1 MLDIEYSPPF
11 NDWFE
16 CIFYSDWRYGYPGM
30 GGMRYCADC
39 YQVDTENN
47 FAICMKWKVKK

>member
-47 FAICMKWKVKK
+47 FAIV